1 LREEPA
7 VARNEYMEMVR
18 RDAHW
23 AAETYWAK
31 HPGASMAPRL
41 LAVLAVDAAMN
52 LGVPKTDEMVPPI
65 LDLSGIAHVSA
76 AYPITFC
83 RLRQT
88 FRDALLHEAER
99 TAPTTGRERPF
110 LGLDLKE

>member
-1 LREEPA
+1 
-7 VARNEYMEMVR
+7 MIR
-18 RDAHW
+18 RDAYW

-52 LGVPKTDEMVPPI
+52 LGVSKTDDMVPPMI
-65 LDLSGIAHVSA
+65 DLSGIARVSA
-76 AYPITFC
+76 AYPTAFC

-88 FRDALLHEAER
+88 FRYTLLYEVER
-99 TAPTTGRERPF
+99 PPLATGRERPF